1 MKTNNRNYIYII
13 YYYLIVIIAYDTWEN
28 GAVSRFKNI
37 TIPGLKDGSA
47 TICQSIK
54 AKRAFLDIL
63 HQINIESH

>member
-1 MKTNNRNYIYII
+1 MIHRKIEPF
-13 YYYLIVIIAYDTWEN
+13 LDL
-28 GAVSRFKNI
+28 KNV